1 MADHDPLPDPE
12 TPEWSI
18 AWAAK
23 DVLRRH
29 LGPRF
34 DRGLPSLLAK
44 AISERLRLSKWRL
57 VKDPPNPAHSTFG
70 PTTDRD
76 SS

>member
-1 MADHDPLPDPE
+1 MADPDPMSDPE

-34 DRGLPSLLAK
+34 DRNLPSFLAK
-44 AISERLRLSKWRL
+44 AIVERMRLSKWRIT
-57 VKDPPNPAHSTFG
+57 KEPPNPPHSTFG
-70 PTTDRD
+70 PPTKRD
-76 SS
+76 GS